1 MRSQLIR
8 QLEDEI
14 DKLRRERDE
23 QAALVA
29 QMREQVAD
37 YDALIERL
45 TEGFAKLKAGHELQ
59 QRGEWDE
66 VKKYSPR
73 PGVNERGPE
82 SWLRLAGGPAREPAR
97 SEASYFSGLI
107 SEFGPELVSQGPK

>member
-1 MRSQLIR
+1 MVTDNPNKLRSKLS

-14 DKLRRERDE
+14 EELRRERDA

-45 TEGFAKLKAGHELQ
+45 IEGFAKLKAGYELV
-59 QRGEWDE
+59 QRGGEWDEVEKYSKWDE
-66 VKKYSPR
+66 VKKYSKSAR
-73 PGVNERGPE
+73 RERKGT
-82 SWLRLAGGPAREPAR
+82 SGAG
-97 SEASYFSGLI
+97 
-107 SEFGPELVSQGPK
+107 

>member
-1 MRSQLIR
+1 MVMDNTNKLWSQLR

-14 DKLRRERDE
+14 EKLRGERDE

-29 QMREQVAD
+29 QMREQLAD

-59 QRGEWDE
+59 RGGGDE
-66 VKKYSPR
+66 VKYSR
-73 PGVNERGPE
+73 RRRRKRKVERH
-82 SWLRLAGGPAREPAR
+82 RR
-97 SEASYFSGLI
+97 
-107 SEFGPELVSQGPK
+107 

>member
-1 MRSQLIR
+1 MVTGNTNKARSQLIR

-14 DKLRRERDE
+14 DNLRRERDE

-45 TEGFAKLKAGHELQ
+45 IEAFAKLKVEHELLQ
-59 QRGEWDE
+59 QPGEWDE
-66 VKKYSPR
+66 VKKYSGRVRR
-73 PGVNERGPE
+73 PPG
-82 SWLRLAGGPAREPAR
+82 SK
-97 SEASYFSGLI
+97 
-107 SEFGPELVSQGPK
+107 VS

>member
-1 MRSQLIR
+1 MVTDNTNKLRSQLIR

-45 TEGFAKLKAGHELQ
+45 TEGFAKLKAGHALLQ
-59 QRGEWDE
+59 GGGEWDE
-66 VKKYSPR
+66 VKKYSGRVRRR
-73 PGVNERGPE
+73 PGSKG
-82 SWLRLAGGPAREPAR
+82 S
-97 SEASYFSGLI
+97 
-107 SEFGPELVSQGPK
+107 

>member
-1 MRSQLIR
+1 MVLTVVTDNPNKSRHQLS

-59 QRGEWDE
+59 QRGGDE
-66 VKKYSPR
+66 IKNYSGR
-73 PGVNERGPE
+73 ARRERKGT
-82 SWLRLAGGPAREPAR
+82 SR
-97 SEASYFSGLI
+97 AS
-107 SEFGPELVSQGPK
+107 

>member
-1 MRSQLIR
+1 MVTDNTNKLRSQLS

-14 DKLRRERDE
+14 DELRRERDE

-45 TEGFAKLKAGHELQ
+45 TKAFAKLKADHELQ
-59 QRGEWDE
+59 QRAKEPTTQRAAT
-66 VKKYSPR
+66 PR
-73 PGVNERGPE
+73 LPTMR
-82 SWLRLAGGPAREPAR
+82 R
-97 SEASYFSGLI
+97 
-107 SEFGPELVSQGPK
+107 K